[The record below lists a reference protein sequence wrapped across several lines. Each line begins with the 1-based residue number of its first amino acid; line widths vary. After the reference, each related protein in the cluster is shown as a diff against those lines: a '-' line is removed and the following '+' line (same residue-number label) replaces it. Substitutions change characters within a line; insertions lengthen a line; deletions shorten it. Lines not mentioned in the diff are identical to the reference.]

1 MFTPLLLPSFQF
13 NVRGEVTIC
22 LVSLKNNLSML
33 FNRDAWHQGSGV
45 QMSPLSDIHATSLS
59 NHFWRETER
68 GRENKKN
75 IAF

>member
-1 MFTPLLLPSFQF
+1 
-13 NVRGEVTIC
+13 
-22 LVSLKNNLSML
+22 ML